1 MLRFRKLTIMKK
13 ILLAFI
19 GLGLFVSSFG
29 QGEYKKRPSF
39 GIHFFLNDFKTA
51 QSVRSVGLGNTINSK
66 VWHKTNTMT
75 AGMAISYFQ
84 GLNEH
89 LDFAGTLSGSFL
101 NYPNAKTPS
110 SNPLLLLEGSAT
122 ANLKLLSDKYILNP
136 FLTAGIGASK
146 FGGYYGAFMPFG
158 VGAQVKIVDEVYLM
172 LNSQYRV
179 PVTENVSYHF
189 YHSLGVVAP
198 LFKKKEP
205 APVVVP
211 IPVVEPPKDR
221 DGDGILDSLDK
232 CPDVAGLASLQGCP
246 DRDGDGI
253 TDAEDKCPDVP
264 GLARYQGCPI
274 PDRDKDGIND
284 EVDKC
289 PDVPGL
295 ARYQGCPI
303 PDTDGDGVNDE
314 EDKCINEKGPA
325 SNYGCPVISPD
336 IIKRVEVAAKN
347 VFFATASDKLLKQS
361 NKRLDDVVT
370 ILNENPT
377 FKVQIDG
384 HTDEQGKDE
393 YNLDLSNRR
402 AASVKAYLV
411 SKGIA
416 ESRLS
421 STGYGETKPIA
432 DNKTA
437 KGRALNRRV
446 EMALSNY

>member
-1 MLRFRKLTIMKK
+1 MKK

-19 GLGLFVSSFG
+19 GLGLFVSSSFG

-39 GIHFFLNDFKTA
+39 GIHFVLNDFKTA
-51 QSVRSVGLGNTINSK
+51 ASIRAAGLANTLNTK
-66 VWHKTNTMT
+66 VWHRTNGMT
-75 AGMAISYFQ
+75 AGLAISYLQ
-84 GLNEH
+84 GLNNN
-89 LDFAGTLSGSFL
+89 LDFSGSLSGSFL
-101 NYPNAKTPS
+101 KYPNSKTVS
-110 SNPLLLLEGSAT
+110 AQPLLLLEGAAT
-122 ANLKLLSDKYILNP
+122 LNLKLLSDKYILNP

-146 FGGYYGAFMPFG
+146 FGGYYAAFMPFG
-158 VGAQVKIVDEVYLM
+158 IGAQVKVVDEVYIM

-179 PVTENVSYHF
+179 PVTENASYHF

-205 APVVVP
+205 APVVIP

-221 DGDGILDSLDK
+221 DGDGILDVDDK

-264 GLARYQGCPI
+264 GFARYQGCPI
-274 PDRDKDGIND
+274 PDTDKDGLND

-289 PDVPGL
+289 PTVPGV

-325 SNYGCPVISPD
+325 SNYGCPVISEE
-336 IIKRVEVAAKN
+336 IIKRVNLAAKN

-361 NKRLDDVVT
+361 NKRLDDVVA

-377 FKVQIDG
+377 YKVQIDG
-384 HTDEQGKDE
+384 HTDSQGKDE
-393 YNLDLSNRR
+393 YNQELSDKR

-411 SKGIA
+411 SKLLKA
-416 ESRLS
+416 
-421 STGYGETKPIA
+421 A
-432 DNKTA
+432 
-437 KGRALNRRV
+437 
-446 EMALSNY
+446 

>member
-1 MLRFRKLTIMKK
+1 MKK

-19 GLGLFVSSFG
+19 GLGLFVSSFA

-39 GIHFFLNDFKTA
+39 GIHFFLDDFKTA
-51 QSVRSVGLGNTINSK
+51 QSIRSTGLANVIRSK
-66 VWHKTNTMT
+66 EWHKTRNMN
-75 AGMAISYFQ
+75 AGIAVSYLQ
-84 GLNEH
+84 GMNNN
-89 LDFAGTLSGSFL
+89 LDFVGTLSGSFL
-101 NYPNAKTPS
+101 DYPINGKSPRVD
-110 SNPLLLLEGSAT
+110 PLLLLEGAAT
-122 ANLKLLSDKYILNP
+122 LNLKLLSDKYIINP

-146 FGGYYGAFMPFG
+146 YGGYYAAFMPFG
-158 VGAQVKIVDEVYLM
+158 IGTQVKIVDEVYLM

-179 PVTENVSYHF
+179 PVTENASYHF
-189 YHSLGVVAP
+189 YHSVGIAAN
-198 LFKKKEP
+198 LFKKKEA
-205 APVVVP
+205 APVVVV

-221 DGDGILDSLDK
+221 DGDGVLDVDDK

-264 GLARYQGCPI
+264 GFARYQGCPI

-325 SNYGCPVISPD
+325 SNFGCPVISED
-336 IIKRVEVAAKN
+336 IIKRVALAAKN
-347 VFFATASDKLLKQS
+347 VFFATASDKLLAQS
-361 NKRLDDVVT
+361 FKRLNDVVT
-370 ILNENPT
+370 ILNENPS

-384 HTDEQGKDE
+384 HTDDQGKDE
-393 YNLDLSNRR
+393 YNQDLSDRR

-416 ESRLS
+416 EGRLS
-421 STGYGETKPIA
+421 STGYGETKPVA

-437 KGRALNRRV
+437 KGRAQNRRV
-446 EMALSNY
+446 EMTLSNY

>member
-1 MLRFRKLTIMKK
+1 MKK

-19 GLGLFVSSFG
+19 GLGLFVSSFA
-29 QGEYKKRPSF
+29 QSDYKKRPSF
-39 GIHFFLNDFKTA
+39 GIHFILNDFKTA
-51 QSVRSVGLGNTINSK
+51 QSVRSIGLGNTINSK
-66 VWHKTNTMT
+66 VWHKTNSMT
-75 AGMAISYFQ
+75 AGMAISYLQ
-84 GLNEH
+84 GLNPH
-89 LDFAGTLSGSFL
+89 LDFAGSLSGSFL
-101 NYPNAKTPS
+101 NYPNAKTPTS
-110 SNPLLLLEGSAT
+110 DPLLLLEGTAT
-122 ANLKLLSDKYILNP
+122 LNLKLLSDKYILNP
-136 FLTAGIGASK
+136 FLTAGIGGSK
-146 FGGYYGAFMPFG
+146 FGGYYAAFMPFG
-158 VGAQVKIVDEVYLM
+158 IGAQVKIVDEVYLM

-179 PVTENVSYHF
+179 PVTENASYHF
-189 YHSLGVVAP
+189 YHSAGVVAP

-205 APVVVP
+205 APPVVV
-211 IPVVEPPKDR
+211 IPVPEPPKDR

-253 TDAEDKCPDVP
+253 ADAEDKCPDVP

-325 SNYGCPVISPD
+325 SNYGCPIISPE
-336 IIKRVEVAAKN
+336 IIKRVDVAAKN

-370 ILNENPT
+370 ILNENPS
-377 FKVQIDG
+377 FKIQIDG
-384 HTDEQGKDE
+384 HTDSQGKDD

-416 ESRLS
+416 ESRLN

-437 KGRALNRRV
+437 KGRAQNRRV
-446 EMALSNY
+446 EMVLSNY

>member
-1 MLRFRKLTIMKK
+1 MKK

-39 GIHFFLNDFKTA
+39 GIHFFLNDFNTA
-51 QSVRSVGLGNTINSK
+51 QSIRNTGLANTLNTK
-66 VWHKTNTMT
+66 VWHKTNKMS
-75 AGMAISYFQ
+75 AGMAISYLQ
-84 GLNEH
+84 GLNNN
-89 LDFAGTLSGSFL
+89 LDFVGTLSGSFL
-101 NYPNAKTPS
+101 NYPNAKTPTTD
-110 SNPLLLLEGSAT
+110 PRLLLEGAAT
-122 ANLKLLSDKYILNP
+122 LNLKLLSDKYILNP
-136 FLTAGIGASK
+136 FLTAGIGGSK
-146 FGGYYGAFMPFG
+146 FGGYYAAFMPFG
-158 VGAQVKIVDEVYLM
+158 IGVQVKVVDEVYLM

-179 PVTENVSYHF
+179 PVTENASYHF
-189 YHSLGVVAP
+189 YHSVGVAAP
-198 LFKKKEP
+198 LFKKKEAAP
-205 APVVVP
+205 AVVV
-211 IPVVEPPKDR
+211 IPQVEPPKDR
-221 DGDGILDSLDK
+221 DGDGVLDSLDN

-284 EVDKC
+284 EIDKC
-289 PDVPGL
+289 PDVPGV

-325 SNYGCPVISPD
+325 SNFGCPIINPD
-336 IIKRVEVAAKN
+336 IIKRINLAAKN

-361 NKRLDDVVT
+361 NKRLDDVVA
-370 ILNENPT
+370 ILNENPS

-384 HTDEQGKDE
+384 HTDAQGKDE

-402 AASVKAYLV
+402 AGSVKAYLA

-416 ESRLS
+416 DGRLS
-421 STGYGETKPIA
+421 STGYGETKPVA
-432 DNKTA
+432 DNNTA
-437 KGRALNRRV
+437 KGRAQNRRV
-446 EMALSNY
+446 EMTLSNY

>member
-1 MLRFRKLTIMKK
+1 MKK

-19 GLGLFVSSFG
+19 GLCLFVSSFG

-39 GIHFFLNDFKTA
+39 GIHFILNDFKTA
-51 QSVRSVGLGNTINSK
+51 QNVRATGLANTINSNK
-66 VWHKTNTMT
+66 WHKTNNMT
-75 AGMAISYFQ
+75 AGLALSYLQ
-84 GLNEH
+84 GLNNN
-89 LDFAGTLSGSFL
+89 LDFVGSLSGSFL
-101 NYPNAKTPS
+101 KYPNSKTIAPE
-110 SNPLLLLEGSAT
+110 PLLLLEGTAT
-122 ANLKLLSDKYILNP
+122 VNLKLLSDKYILNP

-146 FGGYYGAFMPFG
+146 FGGYYAAFMPFG
-158 VGAQVKIVDEVYLM
+158 IGTQIKVVDEVYIL

-179 PVTENVSYHF
+179 PVTENASYHF
-189 YHSLGVVAP
+189 YHSLGVAAN
-198 LFKKKEP
+198 LFKKPEP
-205 APVVVP
+205 ALVVVA

-221 DGDGILDSLDK
+221 DGDGVLDSLDR
-232 CPDVAGLASLQGCP
+232 CPDVAGLVSLQGCP

-253 TDAEDKCPDVP
+253 IDSEDKCPDVP

-274 PDRDKDGIND
+274 PDTDKDGIND

-289 PDVPGL
+289 PTVPGV

-325 SNYGCPVISPD
+325 SNFGCPIISED
-336 IIKRVEVAAKN
+336 IIKRVNVAAKN
-347 VFFATASDKLLKQS
+347 VFFATASDKLLAQS
-361 NKRLDDVVT
+361 NKRLNDVVT

-377 FKVQIDG
+377 YKVQIDG
-384 HTDEQGKDE
+384 HTDFQGNDE

-421 STGYGETKPIA
+421 SMGYGESKPVA
-432 DNKTA
+432 DNNTA
-437 KGRALNRRV
+437 KGRAENRRV
-446 EMALSNY
+446 EMTLSNY

>member
-1 MLRFRKLTIMKK
+1 MKK

-39 GIHFFLNDFKTA
+39 GIHFILNDFKSA
-51 QSVRSVGLGNTINSK
+51 QSVRSVGLANTVNSK
-66 VWHKTNTMT
+66 VWHRTNAMT
-75 AGMAISYFQ
+75 AGMAISYLQ
-84 GLNEH
+84 GMNNN
-89 LDFAGTLSGSFL
+89 LDFAGSLSGSFL
-101 NYPNAKTPS
+101 NYPNTKTIS
-110 SNPLLLLEGSAT
+110 YNPLLLLEGTAT
-122 ANLKLLSDKYILNP
+122 LNLKLLSDKYILNP
-136 FLTAGIGASK
+136 FLTAGIGGSK
-146 FGGYYGAFMPFG
+146 FGGYYAAFMPFG
-158 VGAQVKIVDEVYLM
+158 IGVQAKVVDEVYVV

-179 PVTENVSYHF
+179 PVTENASYHF

-205 APVVVP
+205 APVVVVP
-211 IPVVEPPKDR
+211 VPVVELPKDR
-221 DGDGILDSLDK
+221 DNDGIIDSLDR

-274 PDRDKDGIND
+274 PDTDKDGIND

-289 PDVPGL
+289 PTVPGV

-325 SNYGCPVISPD
+325 TNFGCPIISIID
-336 IIKRVEVAAKN
+336 IQKVNLAAKN
-347 VFFATASDKLLKQS
+347 VFFATASDKLLAQS
-361 NKRLDDVVT
+361 NKRLNDVVT
-370 ILNENPT
+370 IMNENPS

-384 HTDEQGKDE
+384 HTDDQGNDV
-393 YNLDLSNRR
+393 YNQDLSDRR
-402 AASVKAYLV
+402 AAAVKAYLV

-416 ESRLS
+416 EGRLS
-421 STGYGETKPIA
+421 SAGYGETKPVS

-437 KGRALNRRV
+437 KGRAENRRV
-446 EMALSNY
+446 EMTLSNY

>member
-1 MLRFRKLTIMKK
+1 MKK

-29 QGEYKKRPSF
+29 QGENKKRPSF
-39 GIHFFLNDFKTA
+39 GIHFVLNDFKTA
-51 QSVRSVGLGNTINSK
+51 QSVRNSGLANTVNSK

-75 AGMAISYFQ
+75 AGIAISYLQ
-84 GLNEH
+84 GLNDH
-89 LDFAGTLSGSFL
+89 LDFVGSVSGSFL
-101 NYPNAKTPS
+101 NYPNAKTPTVD
-110 SNPLLLLEGSAT
+110 PRLLLEGTAT
-122 ANLKLLSDKYILNP
+122 LNLKLLSDKYILNP
-136 FLTAGIGASK
+136 FLTAGIGGSK
-146 FGGYYGAFMPFG
+146 FGGYYAGFMPFG
-158 VGAQVKIVDEVYLM
+158 IGTQVKLVDEIFIM

-179 PVTENVSYHF
+179 PVTENASYHF
-189 YHSLGVVAP
+189 YHSIGVAAN

-205 APVVVP
+205 VVVVVP
-211 IPVVEPPKDR
+211 VIPVVEPPKDR
-221 DGDGILDSLDK
+221 DGDGVLDVDDK

-325 SNYGCPVISPD
+325 SNYGCPVISED
-336 IIKRVEVAAKN
+336 IIKRVNLAAKN

-361 NKRLDDVVT
+361 NARLDVVVE
-370 ILNENPT
+370 ILNQNPSY
-377 FKVQIDG
+377 KVQIDG
-384 HTDEQGKDE
+384 HTDSQGKDE

-421 STGYGETKPIA
+421 STGYGETKPVA
-432 DNKTA
+432 VNTTA
-437 KGRALNRRV
+437 AGRAQNRRV
-446 EMALSNY
+446 EMTLSNY

>member
-1 MLRFRKLTIMKK
+1 MKK

-29 QGEYKKRPSF
+29 QSDYKKRPSF
-39 GIHFFLNDFKTA
+39 GIHFFLNDFNTA
-51 QSVRSVGLGNTINSK
+51 QSVRATGLGNTINSK
-66 VWHKTNTMT
+66 IWHKTNSMT
-75 AGMAISYFQ
+75 AGMAVSYLQ

-89 LDFAGTLSGSFL
+89 LDFVGTLSGSFL
-101 NYPNAKTPS
+101 NYPNAKTPTTD
-110 SNPLLLLEGSAT
+110 PRLLLEGTAT
-122 ANLKLLSDKYILNP
+122 VNLKLLSDKYILNP

-158 VGAQVKIVDEVYLM
+158 VGAQVKIVDEVYVI

-179 PVTENVSYHF
+179 PVTENASYHF
-189 YHSLGVVAP
+189 YHSVGVVGP

-205 APVVVP
+205 APPVIIP

-274 PDRDKDGIND
+274 PDTDKDGIND
-284 EVDKC
+284 EIDKC
-289 PDVPGL
+289 PTVPGL

-325 SNYGCPVISPD
+325 SNFGCPVISPD
-336 IIKRVEVAAKN
+336 IIKRVNVAAKN

-361 NKRLDDVVT
+361 NKRLDDVVA

-384 HTDEQGKDE
+384 HTDDQGKDE
-393 YNLDLSNRR
+393 YNMDLSNRR

-416 ESRLS
+416 EARLN
-421 STGYGETKPIA
+421 STGYGETKPVA

-437 KGRALNRRV
+437 KGRAENRRV
-446 EMALSNY
+446 EMTLSNY